1 MPHITAR
8 DYTISK
14 IIEIFSIFWKELL
27 EPEGYIKQKLTE
39 IGDRTFLCRFNKK
52 MMNKLD
58 KI

>member
-1 MPHITAR
+1 M
-8 DYTISK
+8 
-14 IIEIFSIFWKELL
+14 EIFSIFWKELL